1 MAKEKSIKAGLLGV
15 GLNTYWN
22 QFEGLRERLEEYQNE
37 IGRRMGMSDVKVI
50 NVSIVDS
57 QESVGMAVET
67 LLKNRIDVLL
77 CMFPLMRF
85 LLRFCPLFR
94 NAGFRFCYLISS
106 RAQRLILS
114 S

>member
-57 QESVGMAVET
+57 QESAGVAVEK
-67 LLKNRIDVLL
+67 LLKNRIDVL
-77 CMFPLMRF
+77 FVVTI
-85 LLRFCPLFR
+85 LFSALTR
-94 NAGFRFCYLISS
+94 MLPKPTFAP
-106 RAQRLILS
+106 
-114 S
+114 